1 MGFSGTNA
9 RMRAIAIERFGGRDE
24 LRPMDLPDPKVGPDS
39 VLVRVRAAGINP
51 VDFKLREGYL
61 DAAFNHRFPV
71 VLGWD
76 VAGVVEQA
84 GPAVV
89 DLAVGDEVYAY
100 GRKTEVAEGTYAE
113 LVSLPAAMV
122 ARKPAG
128 LTFTQAAG
136 VPLAGLTAW
145 QALVE
150 AAGVQSGER
159 VLVQA
164 AAGGV
169 GHLAVQIA
177 VARGAEVIGSASPA
191 NHDFVRSL
199 GATEVVD
206 YTAGSVAGQVD
217 PQVDVLFDLFGGD
230 ALADA
235 RGAVRSGGR
244 VVSLAEPQ
252 PVGDRDDLQGCYV
265 FVRPSAEGLDAL
277 TALFDAGDL
286 RVEVAATFPLEQ
298 TATAHERLEEGHV
311 RGKLVLE
318 V

>member
-1 MGFSGTNA
+1 
-9 RMRAIAIERFGGRDE
+9 MRAIAIERFGGRDE

-39 VLVRVRAAGINP
+39 VLVRVRAAGVNP

-61 DAAFNHRFPV
+61 DGAFNHRFPV

-128 LTFTQAAG
+128 LSFTQAAG

-150 AAGVQSGER
+150 AVGVQRGER

-199 GATEVVD
+199 GAAEVID
-206 YTAGSVAGQVD
+206 YTAGPVADRVD
-217 PQVDVLFDLFGGD
+217 PEVDVLFDLFGGD
-230 ALADA
+230 GLADA
-235 RGAVRSGGR
+235 RRAVRPAGR
-244 VVSLAEPQ
+244 VVSLADTSPA
-252 PVGDRDDLQGCYV
+252 GDRHDVTGRYV
-265 FVRPSAEGLDAL
+265 FVHPSAAGLDAL
-277 TALFDAGDL
+277 TELVNAGAL
-286 RVEVAATFPLEQ
+286 RVEVAATHPLED
-298 TATAHERLEEGHV
+298 AAAAHRLLEEGHV
-311 RGKLVLE
+311 RGKVVLE
-318 V
+318 VSP

>member
-1 MGFSGTNA
+1 MQ
-9 RMRAIAIERFGGRDE
+9 AIAIERFGGRNE
-24 LRPMDLPDPKVGPDS
+24 LRPMDLPDPKVGPDW
-39 VLVRVRAAGINP
+39 VLLRVRAAGVNP
-51 VDFKLREGYL
+51 VDFKLRGGHL
-61 DAAFNHRFPV
+61 DGAFNHRFPV
-71 VLGWD
+71 ILGWD

-89 DLAVGDEVYAY
+89 DRAVGDEVYAY

-113 LVSLPAAMV
+113 LVALPAAMV

-128 LTFTQAAG
+128 LSFTQAAG

-150 AAGVQSGER
+150 AADVQSGER

-199 GATEVVD
+199 GAAEVVD
-206 YTAGSVAGQVD
+206 YTAGPIAGQLD
-217 PQVDVLFDLFGGD
+217 PQVDVLFDVFGGD

-244 VVSLAEPQ
+244 VVSLAERRPA
-252 PVGDRDDLQGCYV
+252 GDRDDLQGRYV
-265 FVRPSAEGLDAL
+265 FVRPSANGLDAL

-286 RVEVAATFPLEQ
+286 RVEVAATYPLEQ
-298 TATAHERLEEGHV
+298 AAAAHERLEEGHV

-318 V
+318 VSS

>member
-1 MGFSGTNA
+1 
-9 RMRAIAIERFGGRDE
+9 MRAIAIERFGGRDE

-39 VLVRVRAAGINP
+39 VLVRVRKTGINP
-51 VDFKLREGYL
+51 VDCKLSEGYL
-61 DAAFNHRFPV
+61 DAAFNHRFTV

-76 VAGVVEQA
+76 VAGVVDQV

-100 GRKTEVAEGTYAE
+100 GRKTEVAGGTYAE

-128 LTFTQAAG
+128 LSFTQAAG
-136 VPLAGLTAW
+136 VPLAALTAW

-150 AAGVQSGER
+150 AAGVQRGER

-199 GATEVVD
+199 GATEVID
-206 YTAGSVAGQVD
+206 YTAGPVAGQVD

-252 PVGDRDDLQGCYV
+252 PAGDREDLQGRYV
-265 FVRPSAEGLDAL
+265 FVHPSADGLDAL

-286 RVEVAATFPLEQ
+286 RVEVAATYPLEQ
-298 TATAHERLEEGHV
+298 AGAAHERLEEGHV

>member
-1 MGFSGTNA
+1 
-9 RMRAIAIERFGGRDE
+9 MRAIAIERFGGPEE
-24 LRPMDLPDPKVGPDS
+24 LVPMELPDPKVAPDS
-39 VLVRVRAAGINP
+39 VLVRVRAAGVNP
-51 VDFKLREGYL
+51 VDFKLREGRQ
-61 DAAFNHRFPV
+61 DARFNHRFPV

-100 GRKTEVAEGTYAE
+100 ARKTEVAEGTYAE
-113 LVSLPAAMV
+113 LVSLPVGMV

-128 LTFTQAAG
+128 LSFIQAAG

-150 AAGVQSGER
+150 AAGVGRGER

-169 GHLAVQIA
+169 GHFAVQIA
-177 VARGAEVIGSASPA
+177 VAQGAEVVGSASPA

-199 GATEVVD
+199 GAAEVID
-206 YTAGSVAGQVD
+206 YTAGPVAGQVD
-217 PQVDVLFDLFGGD
+217 PQVDVLFDLFGGEG
-230 ALADA
+230 LADA

-244 VVSLAEPQ
+244 VVSLSDPQ
-252 PVGDRDDLQGCYV
+252 PAGDRDDIQGRYV
-265 FVRPSAEGLDAL
+265 FVRPSASGLDAL
-277 TALFDAGDL
+277 TALLDAGQL
-286 RVEVAATFPLEQ
+286 RVEIAATYPLEQ
-298 TATAHERLEEGHV
+298 AAAAHERLEQGHV

-318 V
+318 VSS

>member
-1 MGFSGTNA
+1 
-9 RMRAIAIERFGGRDE
+9 MRAIAIERFGGPQE
-24 LRPMDLPDPKVGPDS
+24 LVPMELPDPKVGPDS
-39 VLVRVRAAGINP
+39 VLVRVRAAGVNP
-51 VDFKLREGYL
+51 VDFKIREGRL
-61 DAAFNHRFPV
+61 DTRFNHRFPLV
-71 VLGWD
+71 PGWD
-76 VAGVVEQA
+76 VAGVVEQS

-100 GRKTEVAEGTYAE
+100 ARKTEVAEGTYAE

-122 ARKPAG
+122 ARKPTG
-128 LTFTQAAG
+128 LSFVEAAG

-150 AAGVQSGER
+150 AAGVQRGDR

-177 VARGAEVIGSASPA
+177 VARGAEVVGVASQP

-199 GATEVVD
+199 GAAEVVD
-206 YTAGSVAGQVD
+206 YTAGPIAARID
-217 PQVDVLFDLFGGD
+217 PPVDVLFDLFGGD
-230 ALADA
+230 GLADT
-235 RGAVRSGGR
+235 RSAVRPGGR
-244 VVSLAEPQ
+244 VVSLADPQ
-252 PVGDRDDLQGCYV
+252 PAGDRDDLGGRYV
-265 FVRPSAEGLDAL
+265 FVHPSASGLDAL

-286 RVEVAATFPLEQ
+286 RVEIAATYPLEQ
-298 TATAHERLEEGHV
+298 AAAAHERLEEGHV

-318 V
+318 VSS

>member
-1 MGFSGTNA
+1 
-9 RMRAIAIERFGGRDE
+9 
-24 LRPMDLPDPKVGPDS
+24 
-39 VLVRVRAAGINP
+39 
-51 VDFKLREGYL
+51 
-61 DAAFNHRFPV
+61 
-71 VLGWD
+71 GWD
-76 VAGVVEQA
+76 VAGVVEQV

-128 LTFTQAAG
+128 LSFTQAAG

-150 AAGVQSGER
+150 AADVQSGER

-199 GATEVVD
+199 GATEVID
-206 YTAGSVAGQVD
+206 YSAGPVAGQVD

-235 RGAVRSGGR
+235 RGAVRRGGR
-244 VVSLAEPQ
+244 VVSIAEPQ
-252 PVGDRDDLQGCYV
+252 PAGDSDNDLQGHYV
-265 FVRPSAEGLDAL
+265 FVHPSADGLDAL

-286 RVEVAATFPLEQ
+286 RVEVAATYPLEQ
-298 TATAHERLEEGHV
+298 AAAAHERLEEGHV

-318 V
+318 VSSS

>member
-1 MGFSGTNA
+1 
-9 RMRAIAIERFGGRDE
+9 MRAIAIERFGGRDE

-39 VLVRVRAAGINP
+39 VLVRVRAAGVNP

-61 DAAFNHRFPV
+61 DGAFNHRFPV

-128 LTFTQAAG
+128 LSFTQAAG
-136 VPLAGLTAW
+136 LPLAGLTAW

-150 AAGVQSGER
+150 AADVQRGER

-177 VARGAEVIGSASPA
+177 VARGAEVLGSASPA

-199 GATEVVD
+199 GAAEVID
-206 YTAGSVAGQVD
+206 YTAGPVADRVD
-217 PQVDVLFDLFGGD
+217 PEVDVLFDLFGGD
-230 ALADA
+230 GLADA
-235 RGAVRSGGR
+235 RRAVRPAGR
-244 VVSLAEPQ
+244 VVSLADTSPA
-252 PVGDRDDLQGCYV
+252 GDRHDVTGRYV
-265 FVRPSAEGLDAL
+265 FVHPSAAGLDAL
-277 TALFDAGDL
+277 TELVNAGAL
-286 RVEVAATFPLEQ
+286 RVEVAATHPLED
-298 TATAHERLEEGHV
+298 AAAAHRLLEEGHV
-311 RGKLVLE
+311 RGKVVLE
-318 V
+318 VSP

>member
-1 MGFSGTNA
+1 
-9 RMRAIAIERFGGRDE
+9 MRAVAIERFGGPDE
-24 LRPMDLPDPKVGPDS
+24 LVPMELPDPKVGPDS
-39 VLVRVRAAGINP
+39 ALVRVRAAGVNP
-51 VDFKLREGYL
+51 VDFKLREGRL
-61 DAAFNHRFPV
+61 DDRFNHRFPV
-71 VLGWD
+71 IPGWD

-113 LVSLPAAMV
+113 LVSLPAGMV

-128 LTFTQAAG
+128 LSFAQAAG

-150 AAGVQSGER
+150 AAGVQRGER

-164 AAGGV
+164 AVGGV

-177 VARGAEVIGSASPA
+177 VSRGAEVVGSASPA

-199 GATEVVD
+199 GAAEVID
-206 YTAGSVAGQVD
+206 YTAGPVASQVD
-217 PQVDVLFDLFGGD
+217 RDVDVLFDLFGGD

-244 VVSLAEPQ
+244 VVSLADPD
-252 PVGDRDDLQGCYV
+252 PAGDRDDLRGRYI

-286 RVEVAATFPLEQ
+286 RVEIAATYPLEQ
-298 TATAHERLEEGHV
+298 AAAAHERLEEGHV

-318 V
+318 VSS

>member
-1 MGFSGTNA
+1 MQ
-9 RMRAIAIERFGGRDE
+9 AIAIERFGGPDE
-24 LRPMDLPDPKVGPDS
+24 LVPMDLPDPKVGPDS
-39 VLVRVRAAGINP
+39 VLVGVRAAGVNP
-51 VDFKLREGYL
+51 VDGKLRKGRL
-61 DAAFNHRFPV
+61 DDRFTHRFPV
-71 VLGWD
+71 IPGWD
-76 VAGVVEQA
+76 VAGVVERA

-89 DLAVGDEVYAY
+89 ELAVGDEVYAY

-113 LVSLPAAMV
+113 LVSLPAGMV

-128 LTFTQAAG
+128 LSFAQAAG

-150 AAGVQSGER
+150 AAGIQRGER

-169 GHLAVQIA
+169 GHFAVQIA
-177 VARGAEVIGSASPA
+177 VAQGAEVIGTASPA

-199 GATEVVD
+199 GAAEVVD
-206 YTAGSVAGQVD
+206 HTAGPVAGQVD

-230 ALADA
+230 GLADA

-244 VVSLAEPQ
+244 VVSLADPQ
-252 PVGDRDDLQGCYV
+252 PAGDRDDIRGRYV
-265 FVRPSAEGLDAL
+265 FVRPSAGGLDAL
-277 TALFDAGDL
+277 TALFDAGEL
-286 RVEVAATFPLEQ
+286 RVEIAATYPLEQ
-298 TATAHERLEEGHV
+298 AAAAHERLEEGHV

-318 V
+318 VSS

>member
-1 MGFSGTNA
+1 
-9 RMRAIAIERFGGRDE
+9 MRAIAIERFGGPAE
-24 LRPMDLPDPKVGPDS
+24 LVPMDLPDPKVGPDW
-39 VLVRVRAAGINP
+39 VGIRVRAAGVNP
-51 VDFKLREGYL
+51 VDFKIRKGRLEGR
-61 DAAFNHRFPV
+61 FTHRFP
-71 VLGWD
+71 LIPGWD

-89 DLAVGDEVYAY
+89 ELSEGDEVYAY

-113 LVSLPAAMV
+113 LVSLPVAMV

-128 LTFTQAAG
+128 LSFTQAAA

-150 AAGVQSGER
+150 AAGVQRGER

-169 GHLAVQIA
+169 GHFAVQIA
-177 VARGAEVIGSASPA
+177 GAQGAEVIGSASPA

-199 GATEVVD
+199 GAAEVVD
-206 YTAGSVAGQVD
+206 YTAGPVAGQVNS
-217 PQVDVLFDLFGGD
+217 QVDVLFDLFGGD

-244 VVSLAEPQ
+244 VVSLADPQ
-252 PVGDRDDLQGCYV
+252 PTGDRDDLWGRYI
-265 FVRPSAEGLDAL
+265 FVRPSASGLDAL

-286 RVEVAATFPLEQ
+286 RVEIAATYPLEQ
-298 TATAHERLEEGHV
+298 AAAAHQRLEEGHV

-318 V
+318 VPS